1 MLKKYNKMND
11 ITKILIAMLL
21 GSLLGILLGE
31 KATCIGFI
39 GTIWLNLMKMFLVP
53 IVICM
58 MVKGI
63 TSMDNPKTLGRIGIR
78 IVVFYMFTT
87 VAASV
92 LGLVITG
99 VFHPGVG
106 FQFTEGSAEAVEI
119 AELPTV
125 GKFFTDMFSSNIFA
139 TFNNANMMQVLII
152 AVIMGV
158 AIVMLPEEKR
168 TPVRNWFV
176 SMAGLGMSILG
187 CYGNVHHQYCPEAG
201 SHRSILSYGQC
212 PGKIRHQP
220 AAHHVQAFRY
230 LLFVLHPSSDSG
242 ILFDFMAVYRHYPSE
257 FLEKELSDH
266 SSRRQYL
273 QQCCSDS
280 GQHECGQRKF

>member
-87 VAASV
+87 VAGDNRSV
-92 LGLVITG
+92 PSGC
-99 VFHPGVG
+99 G
-106 FQFTEGSAEAVEI
+106 F
-119 AELPTV
+119 
-125 GKFFTDMFSSNIFA
+125 
-139 TFNNANMMQVLII
+139 
-152 AVIMGV
+152 
-158 AIVMLPEEKR
+158 
-168 TPVRNWFV
+168 PVYRRQC
-176 SMAGLGMSILG
+176 GG
-187 CYGNVHHQYCPEAG
+187 C
-201 SHRSILSYGQC
+201 R
-212 PGKIRHQP
+212 
-220 AAHHVQAFRY
+220 
-230 LLFVLHPSSDSG
+230 DSG
-242 ILFDFMAVYRHYPSE
+242 ASY
-257 FLEKELSDH
+257 
-266 SSRRQYL
+266 
-273 QQCCSDS
+273 
-280 GQHECGQRKF
+280 CG

>member
-39 GTIWLNLMKMFLVP
+39 GTI
-53 IVICM
+53 CQY
-58 MVKGI
+58 G
-63 TSMDNPKTLGRIGIR
+63 
-78 IVVFYMFTT
+78 
-87 VAASV
+87 
-92 LGLVITG
+92 GL
-99 VFHPGVG
+99 
-106 FQFTEGSAEAVEI
+106 
-119 AELPTV
+119 
-125 GKFFTDMFSSNIFA
+125 
-139 TFNNANMMQVLII
+139 
-152 AVIMGV
+152 
-158 AIVMLPEEKR
+158 
-168 TPVRNWFV
+168 
-176 SMAGLGMSILG
+176 
-187 CYGNVHHQYCPEAG
+187 GNVHHQYCPEAG
-201 SHRSILSYGQC
+201 SHRSILSHGQC

-266 SSRRQYL
+266 RCCRQYL

-280 GQHECGQRKF
+280 SQHECGQRKF